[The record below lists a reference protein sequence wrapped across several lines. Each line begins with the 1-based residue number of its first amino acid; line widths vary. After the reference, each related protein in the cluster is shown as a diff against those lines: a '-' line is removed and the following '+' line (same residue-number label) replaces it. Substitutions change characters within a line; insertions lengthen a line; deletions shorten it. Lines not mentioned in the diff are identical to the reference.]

1 MMKFRI
7 PVRVKWRS
15 SRKGEKSRFEE
26 AGTSLYPELAKQ
38 HLSLYSLPLETL
50 RMNFF
55 LGMIL
60 IVCRPLQ
67 M

>member
-1 MMKFRI
+1 
-7 PVRVKWRS
+7 VS
-15 SRKGEKSRFEE
+15 SGVPQGKEKKSRFEE

-55 LGMIL
+55 FWDDFDSL
-60 IVCRPLQ
+60 
-67 M
+67 